1 MYLCTTGFCLLVACS
16 IQAACSQMCVAVYP
30 CVPLQEQRRVTLVTL
45 AAVVVFVIVGTINLT
60 GVVNRQQLW

>member
-1 MYLCTTGFCLLVACS
+1 MLAGLVPSRQSLLTS
-16 IQAACSQMCVAVYP
+16 VAVYH
-30 CVPLQEQRRVTLVTL
+30 CVLPLQEQRRVTLVTL